1 MNSRDSFIKEFRG
14 ETLGQISDQSSAE
27 EVFQNATLRP
37 ILKLQND
44 LILLVFQNYIRKNNI
59 PFNNFSV
66 DKKMSTIETIIAK
79 DIQLQNTLK
88 GIVISLFT
96 SDECV
101 FYFNT
106 VSSCNKRIKAMLIER
121 LQSQLQLLQ
130 L

>member
-1 MNSRDSFIKEFRG
+1 
-14 ETLGQISDQSSAE
+14 
-27 EVFQNATLRP
+27 
-37 ILKLQND
+37 LKLQND
-44 LILLVFQNYIRKNNI
+44 LIVQIFQNYVKQNKI
-59 PFNNFSV
+59 PFNDFSV
-66 DKKMSTIETIIAK
+66 DKRISAIETIIAK